1 MIKSGQVGQVDWPAL
16 TKRLFELGEK
26 KTFHID
32 DLAEIAVRMELVP
45 FGETKES
52 LSTKLGSYLARSV
65 KSKTPDYSKVKN
77 SKGGYTRGVYRIRPQ
92 KAFDL
97 TPKEMPKV
105 STSFTGSAG
114 EFAVLSE
121 LLFRGYNASKMTVDD
136 GIDVVA
142 SREEKYFHIQVKT
155 ANSTD
160 GKPFQAAIREKA
172 FRHSTSVFYIIVLR
186 TPTALGFLNKYAI
199 FPSSDIRRLI
209 TQGVLK
215 DGSSISLRI
224 SIENQ
229 KYLLNGAIDISHH
242 MNDFDSIC

>member
-1 MIKSGQVGQVDWPAL
+1 MIRSGQTAQVDWPGL
-16 TKRLFELGEK
+16 TKRLFELGQK

-32 DLAEIAVRMELVP
+32 DLADIAVRMELVP
-45 FGETKES
+45 FGETKET
-52 LSTKLGSYLARSV
+52 LSAKLGVYMARNV
-65 KSKTPDYSKVKN
+65 KSKAPDYSRVKN
-77 SKGGYTRGVYRIRPQ
+77 SKGGYARGVYKMRPQ

-97 TPKEMPKV
+97 TPKDIPKV

-142 SREEKYFHIQVKT
+142 SRDEKYFHIQVKT
-155 ANSTD
+155 ANAVD
-160 GKPFQAAIREKA
+160 GKPFQATIREKA

-186 TPTALGFLNKYAI
+186 APTAFGFLNKYAI
-199 FPSSDIRRLI
+199 FPSSDIRRMI
-209 TQGVLK
+209 AQGILK
-215 DGSSISLRI
+215 DGASISLRI
-224 SIENQ
+224 SIDNQ
-229 KYLLNGAIDISHH
+229 KYWLNGEVDVSHH